1 VKVFK
6 NFKEKKSFKPDFG
19 ADGMQWLFSWKTVVI
34 MKKFQWLIEI
44 FLYRLSIEFWRLTN
58 EKFNLFFTYVYLL
71 YIGIFG
77 GFLLG
82 VSSGSGLSFFDW
94 DTLKL
99 IRRIDIQPTHVYWA
113 ENASLVALA
122 TSDQYFILKYHA
134 DAVANAAENTEDI
147 ENAFEVYI
155 V

>member
-1 VKVFK
+1 MQCEKVIQRLK
-6 NFKEKKSFKPDFG
+6 Y
-19 ADGMQWLFSWKTVVI
+19 LKTSRRRRASSQISEQIVYI
-34 MKKFQWLIEI
+34 SI
-44 FLYRLSIEFWRLTN
+44 FISTYGFI
-58 EKFNLFFTYVYLL
+58 LFFRFVIYYCVAI
-71 YIGIFG
+71 IGIFG

-94 DTLKL
+94 DMLKL

-134 DAVANAAENTEDI
+134 DAIANVAENAEDI
-147 ENAFEVYI
+147 ENAFEVHLYLI
-155 V
+155 TLTSFLFFS

>member
-1 VKVFK
+1 MVCL
-6 NFKEKKSFKPDFG
+6 SSLR
-19 ADGMQWLFSWKTVVI
+19 LFISSYQLESYT
-34 MKKFQWLIEI
+34 
-44 FLYRLSIEFWRLTN
+44 
-58 EKFNLFFTYVYLL
+58 LL
-71 YIGIFG
+71 HAGIFG

-134 DAVANAAENTEDI
+134 DAIVNATENAEDI
-147 ENAFEVYI
+147 ENAFEVCILHYFRKCLVI
-155 V
+155 FSNFYK

>member
-1 VKVFK
+1 MVCFL
-6 NFKEKKSFKPDFG
+6 S
-19 ADGMQWLFSWKTVVI
+19 LRL
-34 MKKFQWLIEI
+34 LISS
-44 FLYRLSIEFWRLTN
+44 YRLDSYT
-58 EKFNLFFTYVYLL
+58 LL
-71 YIGIFG
+71 SLVGIFG

-134 DAVANAAENTEDI
+134 DAVANATENAEDI
-147 ENAFEVYI
+147 ENAFEVCMLHCFRKHLFFVFI
-155 V
+155 FSNFSK